1 MLDSSPQESAANK
14 TYRFLVCDFS
24 TLNSASKN
32 CTKHS
37 GPFDKEYHQYLE
49 VAVQESKEN
58 TQGCLSSKFVYIHDL
73 KDRLDTLGQQ
83 APKANLTFNYLRSD
97 GENCE
102 YSLMVNQESGLNSNG
117 IEIYFNL
124 DLKMT
129 QFSTQSHVADTEKI
143 FIKDY
148 AAESEK
154 SDSRVIPGEYKGK
167 KMWILWVI
175 LGGVIVGF
183 ILLAF
188 LFEKVLSS
196 QKRKDV
202 YGLKDSLLNPSFH
215 YGAGQ
220 KQSNIP
226 SRIIT
231 LEGTDGLEN
240 TPKEDGA
247 SREII
252 PELMAEYKSSDYSG
266 SNQAPGNSN

>member
-1 MLDSSPQESAANK
+1 
-14 TYRFLVCDFS
+14 
-24 TLNSASKN
+24 
-32 CTKHS
+32 
-37 GPFDKEYHQYLE
+37 
-49 VAVQESKEN
+49 
-58 TQGCLSSKFVYIHDL
+58 
-73 KDRLDTLGQQ
+73 
-83 APKANLTFNYLRSD
+83 
-97 GENCE
+97 
-102 YSLMVNQESGLNSNG
+102 MVNQESGLNSNG

-220 KQSNIP
+220 KQK
-226 SRIIT
+226 
-231 LEGTDGLEN
+231 GTDGLEN